1 MEYDL
6 KARFYDLRL
15 NVNQV
20 NDIVF
25 TMPRDPVMQLVW
37 IGYSHHRN
45 IGTAVLKIQ

>member
-15 NVNQV
+15 NVNRV

-37 IGYSHHRN
+37 IGYKNEAKTNPDFESK
-45 IGTAVLKIQ
+45 L